1 MGCSGEVCWAIMVT
15 WLSVSEKCRTQGEPY
30 PPRRDVAQ
38 RRLFS
43 GLPNETYT
51 GPALEFKASNH
62 RRVILPSAS
71 TYREF
76 HPNWAPRSVFSWGLN
91 PGSSALSH
99 RNPPTPPPKKKE
111 RALRGLG
118 LAKFGPACLLFSFSA
133 YFRSS
138 PAAPEGLRS
147 PSSWRPVDPPKEKK
161 RGWGGGA
168 RSALLAW
175 GGFEG
180 NIPASFFWDWGG
192 DV

>member
-1 MGCSGEVCWAIMVT
+1 MCWAIMVT

-76 HPNWAPRSVFSWGLN
+76 HPNWAPRPVFSWGLS
-91 PGSSALSH
+91 PGNSALSR
-99 RNPPTPPPKKKE
+99 RNPPTHPQKQKQKGA
-111 RALRGLG
+111 RASRSGTRKVWSRVFAFLFLRLFQV
-118 LAKFGPACLLFSFSA
+118 LSSCSRRLEISVFLEACQSA
-133 YFRSS
+133 GRN
-138 PAAPEGLRS
+138 
-147 PSSWRPVDPPKEKK
+147 KQK
-161 RGWGGGA
+161 RGGEECPVSLGW
-168 RSALLAW
+168 L
-175 GGFEG
+175 
-180 NIPASFFWDWGG
+180 
-192 DV
+192 